1 MPLEIQG
8 HCDEKFASV
17 RDAFAKN
24 FEDGLDA
31 GASVAISVDGENVV
45 DLWAGELVDAG
56 GETWKEDTIVNVWS
70 TTKTMAATVMLMLA
84 DRGLLDFNEK
94 ISRYWPEFAQKGK
107 ENIEVRHIMSHSAG
121 LSAVEQPIVFADF
134 CNHDRIAGL
143 LAAQA
148 PLWEP
153 GTKSGYHA
161 ITQGHLQNE
170 VVRRITG
177 KTLGTFFREEI
188 AEPLGADFHIG
199 TPSSCHKRIGLLSPP
214 EDSVDLGLD
223 PNSVMAKTLTNPA
236 LDALASRTEAWREAE
251 IPAANGHG
259 NARSVARI
267 HSAIACGGEVDGVR
281 LMSEQGC
288 RKIFEVQTDGDDLV
302 LGIPIRF
309 GMGFGINSEYQPL
322 SPNENVCYW
331 GGWGGSLAVIDMDA
345 KMSFAYVMNR
355 MMEGTTG
362 DIRAAS
368 LLVPA
373 YGALT

>member
-1 MPLEIQG
+1 MSVEIQG
-8 HCDEKFASV
+8 RCDKKFASV
-17 RDAFAKN
+17 KDAFAKN
-24 FEDGLDA
+24 FEDSLDT
-31 GASVAISVDGENVV
+31 GASVAMTIDGENVV
-45 DLWAGELVDAG
+45 DLWAGDLVD
-56 GETWKEDTIVNVWS
+56 EVDKQWQEDTIVNVWS

-94 ISRYWPEFAQKGK
+94 ISMYWPEFAQNGK
-107 ENIEVRHIMSHSAG
+107 EDIAVRHIMSHSAG
-121 LSAVEQPIVFADF
+121 LSTVEEPIVFEDF
-134 CNHDRIAGL
+134 CDHDKIASL

-148 PLWEP
+148 PWWEP

-170 VVRRITG
+170 LVRRITG

-199 TPSSCHKRIGLLSPP
+199 TPAACYPRIGVLSPP
-214 EDSVDLGLD
+214 EASADLGID
-223 PNSVMAKTLTNPA
+223 PNSIMAKTMNNPA
-236 LDALASRTEAWREAE
+236 LSALASRTDAWRQAE

-281 LMSEQGC
+281 LLSEDGC
-288 RKIFEVQTDGDDLV
+288 RKIFDVQTDGADLV
-302 LGIPIRF
+302 LGIPVRF
-309 GMGFGINSEYQPL
+309 GMGFGLNSDYQPL
-322 SPNENVCYW
+322 SPNKNVCYW

-355 MMEGTTG
+355 MMAGTTG
-362 DIRAAS
+362 DMRAAS
-368 LLVPA
+368 LLMPA
-373 YGALT
+373 YGALA

>member
-121 LSAVEQPIVFADF
+121 LSAVEQPIVLADF

-368 LLVPA
+368 LLMPA